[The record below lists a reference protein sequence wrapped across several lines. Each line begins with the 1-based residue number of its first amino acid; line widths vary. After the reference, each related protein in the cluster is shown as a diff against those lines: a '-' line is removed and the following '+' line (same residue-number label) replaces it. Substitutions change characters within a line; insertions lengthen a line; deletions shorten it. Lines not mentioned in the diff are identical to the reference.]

1 MCMSSVKSY
10 RALYALRFLV
20 GLFEYVS
27 LTKKNVFLSNN
38 FDSRSG
44 FYPGIHYLLGSW
56 YTPQEIGKRS
66 MTFWLAGSIGQLF
79 SGFLQAAAYTNLD
92 GVEGR
97 AGWRWLFIIDGI
109 ITIPLALA
117 GFIFFPN
124 LPQSGKKT
132 WWTSE
137 EEHVLSVKRMEAIGR
152 AGEEP
157 WSMAKARRILTSWH
171 TYLLRR
177 TSILSQFLF
186 IND

>member
-27 LTKKNVFLSNN
+27 PTKKNVFLSNN

-124 LPQSGKKT
+124 LMRNIFIMSKLKKRQIIT
-132 WWTSE
+132 LNK
-137 EEHVLSVKRMEAIGR
+137 H
-152 AGEEP
+152 P
-157 WSMAKARRILTSWH
+157 Y
-171 TYLLRR
+171 YLF
-177 TSILSQFLF
+177 TSIPMRK
-186 IND
+186 